1 MRGAELNYVCVL
13 LGHVKT
19 SSYCW
24 LSLVVID
31 CCIEVGPI
39 SHIQKANCKLA
50 RQIRDF
56 GVGGL

>member
-1 MRGAELNYVCVL
+1 VRSSELNYVSVL
-13 LGHVKT
+13 FGYVKT
-19 SSYCW
+19 SSYCR

-39 SHIQKANCKLA
+39 SHIQKANCELT